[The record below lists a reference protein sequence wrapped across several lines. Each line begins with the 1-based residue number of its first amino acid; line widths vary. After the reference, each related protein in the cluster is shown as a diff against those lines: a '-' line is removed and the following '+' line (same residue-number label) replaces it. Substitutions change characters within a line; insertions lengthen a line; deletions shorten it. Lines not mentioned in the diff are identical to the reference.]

1 MEELRRIGDYVEEPE
16 DHSAAMAAGRERLRH
31 HIEQTINGESVG
43 ETVGTIDPDASTPVA
58 VAGRGRTRWLSRRW
72 TTGTAAAVAA
82 ALIAFAIIVLP
93 AEQVTALGNLADVVE
108 TLPNE
113 SFINAATERHAAKQ
127 ALDTAPV
134 DIADPD
140 SDMAVIIVTTDETR
154 RTSVDGM
161 IQVEIHTTGIEFLTD
176 LPTGDQAAIEG
187 LLGVGTTDTYT
198 YPIDEEHRQR
208 RQKVSDDPVTLEQNI
223 RRDIERWGNP
233 DVPDDIEVFEAIIDM
248 HRVYILTPAE
258 RAATLHVLAGL
269 PKLTSTADGT
279 SVHVL
284 ADYETSLG
292 SEQRTATFNDEG
304 WLTAETH
311 TYHDGVPDLIDG
323 PVVGFD
329 ANYQPPTVFVNDA

>member
-1 MEELRRIGDYVEEPE
+1 MDKLQRIADYVEEPE
-16 DHSAAMAAGRERLRH
+16 DHSAAMTAGRERLRH

-43 ETVGTIDPDASTPVA
+43 ETVETIDPDAATPVA
-58 VAGRGRTRWLSRRW
+58 VAGRVRWLSRRW
-72 TTGTAAAVAA
+72 ITGTAAAVAA

-93 AEQVTALGNLADVVE
+93 AEQVTALGNLAEVVE

-113 SFINAATERHAAKQ
+113 TFTNAATERHATKQ

-134 DIADPD
+134 NIADPD

-154 RTSVDGM
+154 RTSTDGM

-176 LPTGDQAAIEG
+176 LSSGDQAAIEEF
-187 LLGVGTTDTYT
+187 LGIGTTDTYT

-208 RQKVSDDPVTLEQNI
+208 RQKVSDDPITLEQNI
-223 RRDIERWGNP
+223 RHDIERWGNP
-233 DVPDDIEVFEAIIDM
+233 DTPDDIEVFEAIIDM

-292 SEQRTATFNDEG
+292 REQRTATFNDEG

-311 TYHDGVPDLIDG
+311 HYHDGIPHLIDG